1 MVLAMLD
8 IIMARDLLSQKLK
21 PKLMLLILAMDIL
34 MHMVMLMFHLDPA
47 LVLTQSPKV
56 LTL

>member
-8 IIMARDLLSQKLK
+8 IIMARDLLSQKLT
-21 PKLMLLILAMDIL
+21 LMQLILVMDIL
-34 MHMVMLMFHLDPA
+34 MHTVMLMFHLDLA

>member
-8 IIMARDLLSQKLK
+8 ITMARDLPSQKLT
-21 PKLMLLILAMDIL
+21 LMLLILVMDTL
-34 MHMVMLMFHLDPA
+34 MHMELFHLDQA
-47 LVLTQSPKV
+47 QVLTQSLKV